1 MQGKL
6 RNTLETRMKK
16 QEAVVTAPAP
26 MVLMSGALA
35 HPAGIPG
42 VPQGYKPM
50 EGLAKNALLKVASEQ
65 RAEVD
70 QAMVELWEERA
81 AIARDLGTLAPD
93 ADKAKAL
100 FERMIAARE
109 ANRKAQALAVYSDE
123 QEALANHAVMGHL
136 NATCNDFSHMAQ
148 RDPQIATRYEKV
160 LAVSVQRGE
169 AIAAGIARAKANK
182 AEPKKG

>member
-1 MQGKL
+1 
-6 RNTLETRMKK
+6 MKK
-16 QEAVVTAPAP
+16 QEDAVTAPAP

-50 EGLAKNALLKVASEQ
+50 KGLAKNALLKVASEQ

-70 QAMVELWEERA
+70 QAMVELWEERV

-93 ADKAKAL
+93 AEKGKAL
-100 FERMIAARE
+100 HERMIAARE

-136 NATCNDFSHMAQ
+136 NATCNDFSHMAR
-148 RDPQIATRYEKV
+148 RDPQLATRYEKV

-169 AIAAGIARAKANK
+169 AIAAGIALAKANK
-182 AEPKKG
+182 GAPKKD